1 MTHLDPRGAAVVERD
16 PAFALIAA
24 SSGPLPRLRPAP
36 VGERFGALARSITH
50 QLLAT
55 AAAATI
61 HGRVV
66 RACGGQVTVQSVLAT
81 PLADLRAAGLSR
93 VKAEAIKELAASVVD
108 GRVRPDR
115 HGRLDDHAVVS
126 EVTAVR
132 GIGPWT
138 AHMYLLFTLGR
149 RDVWPTGD
157 YGVRVGWSRIHDLSE
172 TISERDLR
180 THGDQFGGLR
190 SDVALYCWRAVDGP
204 ATSPVAS
211 SPWPS

>member
-1 MTHLDPRGAAVVERD
+1 MRLDPRGTALVERD
-16 PAFALIAA
+16 PAFADVVA
-24 SSGPLPRLRPAP
+24 SSGRLPTLRPAP
-36 VGERFGALARSITH
+36 VAERFGALTRSITH

-66 RACGGQVTVQSVLAT
+66 EVCGGEVTVERVLAT
-81 PLADLRAAGLSR
+81 PLADLRTAGLSGA
-93 VKAEAIKELAASVVD
+93 KAQAIKDLATAIAE

-115 HGRLDDHAVVS
+115 HGRLDDHAIAA

-149 RDVWPTGD
+149 LDVWPTGD
-157 YGVRVGWSRIHDLSE
+157 YGVRVGWSRIHHLDE
-172 TISERDLR
+172 TISERELR
-180 THGDQFGGLR
+180 AHGDAFRGMR
-190 SDVALYCWRAVDGP
+190 SAVALYCWRAVDGP